1 MREQRKA
8 TMAMTMKKGKVP
20 MVTPADDV
28 PGPRQGHWTYED
40 YAAIPDDGRRYEIL
54 GGVLYMSPS
63 PDERH
68 QRISGRMFRQ
78 LASAI
83 EDTGLGLVYFAPLDV
98 DLGQGNIV
106 QPDIFVILNANRE
119 KITRPR
125 IVGAPDLAIEIL
137 SPGSVARDYR
147 EKMDAYAQAGAPEYW
162 IVNPD
167 ARTIEVFTLE
177 NKQYRSLGVFEG
189 PATLPSRVVPN
200 FPVQVKQFFA

>member
-1 MREQRKA
+1 
-8 TMAMTMKKGKVP
+8 MAMTINKGKVP

-63 PDERH
+63 PSEKH
-68 QRISGRMFRQ
+68 QGIGNLLAYYLTMHVQ
-78 LASAI
+78 LA
-83 EDTGLGLVYFAPLDV
+83 GRGRVYSAPLDV
-98 DLGQGNIV
+98 ELSPDDVV
-106 QPDIFVILNANRE
+106 QPDVLVILNANRE
-119 KITRPR
+119 KITPSR

-167 ARTIEVFTLE
+167 ARTIEVFALE

-189 PATLPSRVVPN
+189 PAQLPSRLVPD